1 MAIRGTR
8 STGSN
13 PGRAWEDLGWWEN
26 PEVRSGG
33 AGNPMSGAGM
43 NAFYNAA
50 GGDRLQFGQGGMAG
64 TQIPLPGGQGG
75 PGYEVLGDSPFPSI
89 TAKDLP
95 AAGGNWLQD
104 LANMLGKGG
113 GWKDTLQDLAL
124 GVGLGAFD
132 KIFENNP
139 TKPFGQSGMQDV
151 DAYTN
156 PDMALARAFKTGY
169 SALGD
174 LGSRDYSQYAVPAP
188 EPVSVPGV
196 PFQIG
201 GGLGLDPSFWQ
212 EMGNMAQ
219 TSALAQ
225 QYTQPGPTQRRTGH
239 DPLSTAPPSRGQARR
254 REV

>member
-1 MAIRGTR
+1 MSAQSGYARGR
-8 STGSN
+8 N
-13 PGRAWEDLGWWEN
+13 PASRAYEQPAWWEEDIRHGGGGGN
-26 PEVRSGG
+26 VISGE
-33 AGNPMSGAGM
+33 GM
-43 NAFYNAA
+43 PAFFNAA
-50 GGDRLQFGQGGMAG
+50 GGDRLNFAGGGSQGG
-64 TQIPLPGGQGG
+64 IPLPGD
-75 PGYEVLGDSPFPSI
+75 GYEVLADSPFPSI
-89 TAKDLP
+89 TATDLP
-95 AAGGNWLQD
+95 ATTGGNWLTD
-104 LANMLGKGG
+104 LANLLGKGG

-124 GVGLGAFD
+124 GGGLGLLD
-132 KIFENNP
+132 KLLQSNP

-156 PDMALARAFKTGY
+156 PDMAMARAFKTGY

-174 LGSRDYSQYAVPAP
+174 IGNRDYSSFAVPP
-188 EPVSVPGV
+188 PQPVSVPGV

-201 GGLGLDPSFWQ
+201 GGLGLDPSFWT